1 MSRSRRIKCKLC
13 NVRSEKTRQVH
24 GYEKQNRQEAWKLQ
38 LPVAFLSFSFYDLM
52 QFLSKSQ
59 VRDNFHE
66 LNGSVASLGR
76 KVAAVT
82 FYVCDSLS
90 FDVSIC
96 IYIYLY
102 INICLTTM
110 HIV

>member
-1 MSRSRRIKCKLC
+1 MRSKIDRRPGGCKCPLLFFHFLSTILC
-13 NVRSEKTRQVH
+13 NSYQSR
-24 GYEKQNRQEAWKLQ
+24 
-38 LPVAFLSFSFYDLM
+38 
-52 QFLSKSQ
+52 SKSQ

-82 FYVCDSLS
+82 FYVCESLS
-90 FDVSIC
+90 FDVSIYY
-96 IYIYLY
+96 IYICV
-102 INICLTTM
+102 CLTTM